1 MTWSPLHTSHFSRL
15 FNCQTM
21 IFFNCQTMIFMSSLI
36 DFSIFSSVKLI
47 EGQPE
52 LGWFSAD
59 ILPPLKQF
67 NHSSSY
73 DLLIALSLKASLSI
87 VTVSAAVLP
96 RRNQNFT
103 HTHTYICAVLWYQVI
118 STSQKKNCQTHI
130 QMLRETYL
138 KKTAVG
144 GRLFYKTTH
153 SQYLAADPWTRLH
166 SRRRFKIWKLLDT
179 PS

>member
-1 MTWSPLHTSHFSRL
+1 
-15 FNCQTM
+15 
-21 IFFNCQTMIFMSSLI
+21 MIFMGSLI

-52 LGWFSAD
+52 LGWFSTD

-67 NHSSSY
+67 NRSSSY

-103 HTHTYICAVLWYQVI
+103 HTHTHIYALFFDIKSFLLH
-118 STSQKKNCQTHI
+118 KKKIAKHI
-130 QMLRETYL
+130 QMLQETYL

-153 SQYLAADPWTRLH
+153 SQYLAADP
-166 SRRRFKIWKLLDT
+166 
-179 PS
+179 

>member
-1 MTWSPLHTSHFSRL
+1 MG
-15 FNCQTM
+15 
-21 IFFNCQTMIFMSSLI
+21 SLI

-103 HTHTYICAVLWYQVI
+103 HTHIYMRCSLI
-118 STSQKKNCQTHI
+118 SSHFYFTKKKLPNTHSDATRNIFKKN
-130 QMLRETYL
+130 
-138 KKTAVG
+138 G
-144 GRLFYKTTH
+144 GRWQTILQDYTLTV
-153 SQYLAADPWTRLH
+153 SC
-166 SRRRFKIWKLLDT
+166 SRSLN
-179 PS
+179 